1 MSIGVTNGQF
11 CCLPDGHVV
20 FVADQET
27 NFDGGLGEC
36 LVNWEKKG
44 YDQEKYDS
52 KGIQNTSPNGIAMTA
67 IFWFHGALK

>member
-1 MSIGVTNGQF
+1 
-11 CCLPDGHVV
+11 
-20 FVADQET
+20 
-27 NFDGGLGEC
+27 
-36 LVNWEKKG
+36 VNWEKKG